1 MRRAIHSAA
10 QAALAAVCLPAACLL
25 LAGCQ
30 PLDPNAV
37 SPALLPAN
45 VAVVRVRVLDFDQA
59 RIQGIRIHRRDELT
73 AEFEATNEIEIT
85 APFFE
90 AGKELVEYKLFDPEG
105 NPLSVPLAAVVE
117 REGTAA
123 TLAFWYVRFEPP
135 GSFKASV
142 FNLAGESN
150 LSNESMSM

>member
-1 MRRAIHSAA
+1 MRIASRSAIPAA
-10 QAALAAVCLPAACLL
+10 MAAVCLPIACLL

-30 PLDPNAV
+30 PLDPA
-37 SPALLPAN
+37 SGHAAILPAN

-73 AEFEATNEIEIT
+73 AEFEATNEIEISS
-85 APFFE
+85 PFFE
-90 AGKELVEYKLFDPEG
+90 AGTELVEYKLFDPEG
-105 NPLSVPLAAVVE
+105 SPLPLPLAALVE
-117 REGTAA
+117 REGTSA

-142 FNLAGESN
+142 FNVAGESS
-150 LSNESMSM
+150 LSNESVSL